1 MIETLSDY
9 DEELMAKYLNGIALS
24 QKEIV
29 DVVRKAALNLRV
41 VPVLCGSAFKN
52 KGVQM
57 LLDSIVEF
65 LPSPVDMPP
74 VMGKAKKGGED
85 REVCASDDSP
95 FVALAFKIMNDPYVG
110 QLTYFRVYSGVLNA
124 GSYVYNV
131 TKDQRERIGR
141 LLKMH
146 ADKREDIKEVRA
158 GDIVAAVGLN
168 STTTGDTLCDPK
180 FPLILESLD
189 FPEPVIA
196 IAIEAKQG
204 R

>member
-1 MIETLSDY
+1 
-9 DEELMAKYLNGIALS
+9 
-24 QKEIV
+24 
-29 DVVRKAALNLRV
+29 
-41 VPVLCGSAFKN
+41 
-52 KGVQM
+52 
-57 LLDSIVEF
+57 
-65 LPSPVDMPP
+65 MPP

-196 IAIEAKQG
+196 IAIEAKTRADEEKLAIALGKIAAKTPLSESGLIKKPG
-204 R
+204 RRSFRNG